1 MSGTDVIKSR
11 FAPWQNIKMWVL
23 CNQEKIPVKPDGS
36 LLQWKENP
44 GDDINILD
52 TIINRMRDGFGFG
65 CIVGPDNKLVCY
77 DFDHALND
85 DGKIIN
91 PAVKEF
97 IEIVGSFVEISS
109 SGKGLHLFIIADLP
123 DGVALT
129 EYGFKKSFCDGK
141 CYPARFIKLTGNC
154 LPGYDLPIQ
163 TFRKSE
169 LDVIER
175 KLSNTPLQSPI
186 RKTRTATDGTD
197 TDWDGILSDVGIL
210 HLRSQYEGKP
220 RTYPDGTTRTPIE
233 SYRIPCPNRHNHTGV
248 EKRNSRFGP
257 DAAILSKWGDG
268 TSSLTCNHNA
278 CDPATR
284 PNLLKMLWDEI
295 RQLRVQDAEATKTTS
310 TPREIE
316 PMNTDNPRLKVNLP
330 DNFVQHY
337 IEYVHGLSDSYAE
350 YQHGAALM
358 LLSCAVNKRAYLPL
372 TIGTIF
378 PNLWVFCLGQST
390 VSRKTT
396 ACTKLTEFIEL
407 QNQWMLLSYPGS
419 PEALV
424 EDLEGEDRVNSQE
437 NIGHGIL
444 CRDEAGGILSA
455 MEKTYMS
462 DMRDLFCQLY
472 DCRPFTRKLRTS
484 QRKAK
489 TTFNIRD
496 TYLCMFFATTPDIF
510 SVYTRLEDLTS
521 GWLLRFLYYFPNYDH
536 KLRDLSTMSDDDRER
551 QKKIGERL
559 KVIISFFKNHEIEF
573 RFSIS
578 GLTFYNDWKNKHL
591 TQMQRERQEDRGM
604 FDRLSIYALKMA
616 MLYTIG
622 RDSMVDEL
630 KPDAPR
636 TMKIDI
642 DDDCLR
648 TACEHIDQYFYP
660 ISKIVFDTV
669 GRNEDKNV
677 IEKILGT
684 IRRAG
689 GKITRTDLMK
699 RAHIK
704 KKELDEGID
713 TLIESTEIRENIDGE
728 VTVYSM

>member
-1 MSGTDVIKSR
+1 MIKTFEADVIGLLLDPFIYPPQKPITKPKTPPQLEDKDIISIASQAGNSSKFNALWKGSTAGYESPSQADQALANLIAFYATDASQIER
-11 FAPWQNIKMWVL
+11 LLRSSGLVREKWTTNAGYLPRTIAKAMSFTTTHYEPTLKRPVQKNIK
-23 CNQEKIPVKPDGS
+23 QEG
-36 LLQWKENP
+36 
-44 GDDINILD
+44 
-52 TIINRMRDGFGFG
+52 
-65 CIVGPDNKLVCY
+65 
-77 DFDHALND
+77 HAQ
-85 DGKIIN
+85 
-91 PAVKEF
+91 
-97 IEIVGSFVEISS
+97 
-109 SGKGLHLFIIADLP
+109 
-123 DGVALT
+123 T
-129 EYGFKKSFCDGK
+129 E
-141 CYPARFIKLTGNC
+141 PTL
-154 LPGYDLPIQ
+154 
-163 TFRKSE
+163 
-169 LDVIER
+169 
-175 KLSNTPLQSPI
+175 
-186 RKTRTATDGTD
+186 
-197 TDWDGILSDVGIL
+197 
-210 HLRSQYEGKP
+210 
-220 RTYPDGTTRTPIE
+220 
-233 SYRIPCPNRHNHTGV
+233 
-248 EKRNSRFGP
+248 
-257 DAAILSKWGDG
+257 
-268 TSSLTCNHNA
+268 
-278 CDPATR
+278 
-284 PNLLKMLWDEI
+284 PNL
-295 RQLRVQDAEATKTTS
+295 
-310 TPREIE
+310 
-316 PMNTDNPRLKVNLP
+316 DNPRLVVNLP
-330 DNFVQHY
+330 DNFVQKY
-337 IEYVHGLSDSYAE
+337 ISYIGGMSDSYPE

-358 LLSCAVNKRAYLPL
+358 LLSIAVNKRAYLPL
-372 TIGTIF
+372 TIGTIYT
-378 PNLWVFCLGQST
+378 NLWVFCLGQST

-455 MEKTYMS
+455 MEKTYMA

-489 TTFNIRD
+489 TAFNIRD

-521 GWLLRFLYYFPNYDH
+521 GWLLRFLYYYPNYEH
-536 KLRDLSTMSDDDRER
+536 KLRDLSTMSDDDRTR
-551 QKKIGERL
+551 FNGIGKQL
-559 KVIISFFKNHEIEF
+559 QAVTSFFQNHEIEF
-573 RFSIS
+573 RFSIA

-591 TQMQRERQEDRGM
+591 TQMQREKQEDRGM

-622 RDSMVDEL
+622 RDAMIDEL

-642 DDDCLR
+642 DDDCLQ

-660 ISKIVFDTV
+660 VSKIVFDTV

-704 KKELDEGID
+704 RKELDEGID
-713 TLIESTEIRENIDGE
+713 TLIESTEIKEHMDE
-728 VTVYSM
+728 SDVVWYSM